1 VIGAVVLAAGEGTRF
16 GGPKVLAQHKGIELV
31 RHVVDRLALAGVFDI
46 VVTAGAHRSGIEAA
60 LHGSP
65 ARVVPVADPS
75 AGLATSLNTGV
86 SALADECR
94 VFVVALG
101 DQPLIDP
108 QLIGRL
114 RAAWEGSNAAAVVPV
129 YHGGVRGHPVLF
141 DISMRRF
148 LRELSGDRG
157 ARQLLDEMAERVIF
171 LPVDADAPRDVD
183 SPEDLAALEPQP
195 GG

>member
-1 VIGAVVLAAGEGTRF
+1 VIGAVVLAAGQGTRF
-16 GGPKVLAQHKGIELV
+16 GGPKVLAHHKGIELV
-31 RHVVDRLALAGVFDI
+31 RHVVDRLVLAGVFDI
-46 VVTAGAHRSGIEAA
+46 VVTAGEHRPAIEAA
-60 LHGSP
+60 LVGSP
-65 ARVVPVADPS
+65 ARVIPVADPA
-75 AGLATSLNTGV
+75 AGLSASLNTGV

-101 DQPLIDP
+101 DQPLIDA
-108 QLIGRL
+108 QLISRL
-114 RAAWEGSNAAAVVPV
+114 RAGWEGSNAAAVVPV

-148 LRELSGDRG
+148 LRELTGDRG
-157 ARQLLDEMAERVIF
+157 AKQLLEEMAERVLF

-195 GG
+195 GA

>member
-1 VIGAVVLAAGEGTRF
+1 MIGAVVLAAGQGTRF
-16 GGPKVLAQHKGIELV
+16 GGPKVLAQHKDIELV

-46 VVTAGAHRSGIEAA
+46 VVTAGEHRPAIEAA
-60 LHGSP
+60 LLGSP
-65 ARVVPVADPS
+65 ARVIPVADPA
-75 AGLATSLNTGV
+75 AGLSASLNAGV

-101 DQPLIDP
+101 DQPLIDA
-108 QLIGRL
+108 QLIARL

-129 YHGGVRGHPVLF
+129 YRGGVRGHPVLF

-148 LRELSGDRG
+148 LRELRGDRG
-157 ARQLLDEMAERVIF
+157 ARQLLEEMAERVIF

-183 SPEDLAALEPQP
+183 TPEDLAALEGPP
-195 GG
+195 RS

>member
-1 VIGAVVLAAGEGTRF
+1 VIGAVVLAAGQGTRF
-16 GGPKVLAQHKGIELV
+16 GGPKVVARLKGIELV

-46 VVTAGAHRSGIEAA
+46 VVTAGEHLPAIEAA
-60 LHGSP
+60 VSGSP
-65 ARVVPVADPS
+65 ARVVKVPASDS
-75 AGLATSLNTGV
+75 GLSVSLNTGV
-86 SALADECR
+86 SALSDDCR

-114 RAAWEGSNAAAVVPV
+114 RQAWEGSNAAAVVPV
-129 YHGGVRGHPVLF
+129 FRGGVRGHPVLF

-148 LRELSGDRG
+148 LRDLTGDRG
-157 ARQLLDEMAERVIF
+157 AKQLLDEMADRVIF

-183 SPEDLAALEPQP
+183 SREDLTALEPQP
-195 GG
+195 GD

>member
-1 VIGAVVLAAGEGTRF
+1 MIGAVVLAAGQGTRF

-31 RHVVDRLALAGVFDI
+31 RHVVDRLVFAGVFDI
-46 VVTAGAHRSGIEAA
+46 VVTAGEHRVAIEAVLA
-60 LHGSP
+60 GSP
-65 ARVVPVADPS
+65 ARVVSVADPT
-75 AGLATSLNTGV
+75 AGLSASLNTGV

-101 DQPLIDP
+101 DQPLIDA

-129 YHGGVRGHPVLF
+129 YRGGVRGHPVLF

-148 LRELSGDRG
+148 LRELTGDRG
-157 ARQLLDEMAERVIF
+157 AKQLLDEMAERVIF
-171 LPVDADAPRDVD
+171 LPVDADAPRDID
-183 SPEDLAALEPQP
+183 SPEDLAALDPHP
-195 GG
+195 RA